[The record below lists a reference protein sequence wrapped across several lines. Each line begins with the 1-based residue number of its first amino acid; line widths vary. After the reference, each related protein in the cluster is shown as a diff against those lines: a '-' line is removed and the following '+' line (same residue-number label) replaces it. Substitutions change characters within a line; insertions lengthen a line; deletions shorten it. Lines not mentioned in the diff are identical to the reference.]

1 MYDRDELG
9 QQHYPPMRDPMV
21 QEHLEALQA
30 LYRQARPHVAALAM
44 LFWDWPTPHGYD
56 YDFDPAEMDAL
67 IAIDPAQ
74 AADALFDAICA
85 DARDVEP

>member
-9 QQHYPPMRDPMV
+9 QQHYPPMRDPVV

-44 LFWDWPTPHGYD
+44 LFWDRPTPHGYD
-56 YDFDPAEMDAL
+56 FEPAELDAL
-67 IAIDPAQ
+67 IEIDPAQ
-74 AADALFDAICA
+74 AADDLFDAIRA
-85 DARDVEP
+85 EARDAAP